1 MTVLF
6 GVVSLEEETV
16 VSHDYIMPMSGFYSL
31 SLAHFS
37 MHNFHMEVIIVSC
50 IGSCAL
56 VW

>member
-1 MTVLF
+1 VTVLF